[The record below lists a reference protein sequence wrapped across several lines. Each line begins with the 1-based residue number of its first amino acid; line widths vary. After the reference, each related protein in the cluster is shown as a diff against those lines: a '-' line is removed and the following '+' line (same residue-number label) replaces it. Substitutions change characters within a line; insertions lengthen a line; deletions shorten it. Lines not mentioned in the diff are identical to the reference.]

1 MKKQERR
8 LEQLTGRVESQLAR
22 RGTGSEHQAV
32 VLLTEAGERMI
43 LQRIGANPFDDA
55 ETRHLAGHEVQV
67 EGYRV
72 GDIFRFAR
80 ATPMD
85 ELPR

>member
-32 VLLTEAGERMI
+32 VLCIEGGERII
-43 LQRIGANPFDDA
+43 LQRIGGNPFDDS

-67 EGYRV
+67 EGYRL
-72 GDIFRFAR
+72 GDIFRFVR

-85 ELPR
+85 TSHG

>member
-32 VLLTEAGERMI
+32 VLCIEGGERII
-43 LQRIGANPFDDA
+43 LQRIGGNPFDDS
-55 ETRHLAGHEVQV
+55 ETRYLAGHEVQV
-67 EGYRV
+67 EGYRL
-72 GDIFRFAR
+72 GDIFRFVR

>member
-8 LEQLTGRVESQLAR
+8 LEQLTGRVENQLAR
-22 RGTGSEHQAV
+22 RGTGSEHHAV

-43 LQRIGANPFDDA
+43 LQRIGGNPFDDA
-55 ETRHLAGHEVQV
+55 ETRRLAGREVEV

-72 GDIFRFAR
+72 GDIFRFVR

-85 ELPR
+85 AGHS